1 MDLTMSS
8 GPLKSLCRAN
18 RIIEQLVEMKAA
30 TVRELADEF
39 EMPLS
44 TMYEYTNTL
53 ETINYITKGSDGRY
67 RVSSF
72 IIEVGN
78 QVRRNY
84 DIYNESEPEIRRL
97 AEETGEF
104 AGLMIE
110 EDNLGV
116 LLSMKKGDKVKR
128 LQVNRTYPGVKSRL
142 NTTAYGKA
150 ILAQFDDAE
159 IERVTDQ
166 YGLHPR
172 TENTITDLDRL
183 LAELDLIRERGYA
196 FDDEECFEG
205 MRGIGVPILSETDD
219 LVGGIALYGPPNRLD
234 DEMFFEEYPPVVQEY
249 ADIIQGNLEY

>member
-1 MDLTMSS
+1 M
-8 GPLKSLCRAN
+8 
-18 RIIEQLVEMKAA
+18 EQLVEMKAA
-30 TVRELADEF
+30 TVRELAEEF

-150 ILAQFDDAE
+150 ILAQFSDAE

-172 TENTITDLDRL
+172 TENTIT
-183 LAELDLIRERGYA
+183 ELDPLFEEVERIRERGYA

-205 MRGIGVPILSETDD
+205 MRGIGVPIVSKADG

-234 DEMFFEEYPPVVQEY
+234 DATFFEEYPPVVQEY

>member
-1 MDLTMSS
+1 MSS
-8 GPLKSLCRAN
+8 QPLKSLCRAN
-18 RIIEQLVEMKAA
+18 RIVERLLEMQSA

-39 EMPLS
+39 DMPLS

-67 RVSSF
+67 RVSTS
-72 IIEVGN
+72 ILEVGN
-78 QVRRNY
+78 KLRRNY
-84 DIYNESEPEIRRL
+84 DIYNVSEPEIRRL

-150 ILAQFDDAE
+150 ILAQFSNDE
-159 IERVTDQ
+159 IHDVIDQ

-172 TENTITDLDRL
+172 TENTITEIEPL
-183 LAELDLIRERGYA
+183 LEAMEVIRQRGYA
-196 FDDEECFEG
+196 LDDEECFEG
-205 MRGIGVPILSETDD
+205 MRGVGVPIISKKDALI
-219 LVGGIALYGPPNRLD
+219 GGIALYGPPNRLD
-234 DEMFFEEYPPVVQEY
+234 DESFLEEYPSLVQEY

>member
-1 MDLTMSS
+1 MSS

-18 RIIEQLVEMKAA
+18 RIVERLLEMQSA

-39 EMPLS
+39 DMPLS

-53 ETINYITKGSDGRY
+53 ETINYITKRSDGQY
-67 RVSSF
+67 RVSTS
-72 IIEVGN
+72 ILEIGN
-78 QVRRNY
+78 KVRRNY
-84 DIYNESEPEIRRL
+84 EIYNVSEPEIRRL

-128 LQVNRTYPGVKSRL
+128 LQVNRTHPGVKSRL

-150 ILAQFDDAE
+150 ILAQFSDDRIHE
-159 IERVTDQ
+159 VIDQ

-172 TENTITDLDRL
+172 TENTVTEIEPL
-183 LAELDLIRERGYA
+183 LEEIDLIRDRGYA
-196 FDDEECFEG
+196 LDDEECFEG
-205 MRGIGVPILSETDD
+205 MRGVGVPVVSNNDGR
-219 LVGGIALYGPPNRLD
+219 VGGIALYGPPNRLD
-234 DEMFFEEYPPVVQEY
+234 DEAFLEEYPPLVQEY